1 MIYHVKCF
9 YARSFVL
16 RNKNKL
22 FANERHQRE
31 RWTTHMADNIASTPQ
46 PARSGFIVKLY
57 IHVTC

>member
-22 FANERHQRE
+22 FGNERHQYKRE
-31 RWTTHMADNIASTPQ
+31 MNHPHGR
-46 PARSGFIVKLY
+46 
-57 IHVTC
+57 